1 LKPAERAIAPIAI
14 GEAKLRAPRAA
25 WQRDHDVR

>member
-1 LKPAERAIAPIAI
+1 LKPAVGAIAPIVI
-14 GEAKLRAPRAA
+14 GEVKLRAPRAA